1 MHRIRTLAAA
11 TAATAVLAGS
21 LAATTP
27 TLPASA
33 TSCGTWR
40 WPVKTGTDA
49 TRYQVHSGTTNASI
63 GWLDS
68 LTPPSA
74 SMLDSTYAQDHRLGW
89 PSNQPWPEF
98 RFWQLNGVKLIAVKL
113 EDDGDYHL
121 RLQGPSG
128 PLMIGEV
135 PQPSCASG
143 SLWLTG
149 IESARAAIYTRY
161 PVSLDYW
168 TYINRIVDIRG
179 IGFFDNEH
187 GVTGAAPNDI
197 ELHPVTHIYFH

>member
-1 MHRIRTLAAA
+1 MHRIRALAAA
-11 TAATAVLAGS
+11 TATTAVLASG

-27 TLPASA
+27 TPPASA
-33 TSCGTWR
+33 TSCGIWR

-49 TRYQVHSGTTNASI
+49 TRFQVHSGTTSASI

-68 LTPPSA
+68 LRPPS
-74 SMLDSTYAQDHRLGW
+74 SSTLDSTYATDHRLGW
-89 PSNQPWPEF
+89 PPNQPWPEF

-135 PQPSCASG
+135 PQPACASG

-149 IESARAAIYTRY
+149 IESARAAIYTRF

-168 TYINRIVDIRG
+168 TYINRIVDVRG
-179 IGFFDNEH
+179 IGFFDIEH